1 VKAKLSTV
9 ALIVVLASMFARA
22 DAPQPPSSAP
32 IKRHTVVGD
41 LRSHEHF
48 RSEILNNDRTLYVW
62 LPPGYDKDTV
72 RYPVLYMH
80 DGQNLFDAFTAGAGG
95 EWGMDEIATRLIAT
109 GKMRPIIIVGIANR
123 DTRVAEY
130 TMTPDPHFPNSVP
143 AGDKYIRFVI
153 EEVKPF
159 IDKTYRTMPEKENSA
174 IAGSSLGALIS
185 LFIVREHPDVFGMIG
200 SMSTSLWWDNARI
213 VRETMV
219 NAKWAKGDRIWLDV
233 GTKEGDP
240 QSSAVFLTLNRKM
253 RDALLAT
260 GMTSGKELQYY
271 EVPGADHSERAWMRR
286 VEPMLLFFFGK

>member
-1 VKAKLSTV
+1 MPDVPT
-9 ALIVVLASMFARA
+9 RRQ
-22 DAPQPPSSAP
+22 APQPPCAGIP
-32 IKRHTVVGD
+32 KRHTVVGD

-48 RSEILNNDRTLYVW
+48 RSEILNNDRALYVW
-62 LPPGYDKDTV
+62 LPPGYGKDAAH
-72 RYPVLYMH
+72 YPVLYMH

-185 LFIVREHPDVFGMIG
+185 LFIVREHPDVFGTVG
-200 SMSTSLWWDNARI
+200 SMSTSLWWGQRARI
-213 VRETMV
+213 VRET
-219 NAKWAKGDRIWLDV
+219 NGLTRSGPRDDRIWLDV